1 MTAETLKYALI
12 MLAAGIGVPLLA
24 ALNAGLG
31 VRLGSPVA
39 AAVCLFLVALVAAL
53 GALALSGPANWSALA
68 TTPKH
73 LFLGGVLVAFYVL
86 SIIYVAPHFGVGNAV
101 LFVLLGQL
109 ISAALIDQFG
119 LFGAVPTPIN
129 ALRAGGIGLMALGV
143 VLTQSA

>member
-1 MTAETLKYALI
+1 MTSETLKYALI

-31 VRLGSPVA
+31 VRLASPVA
-39 AAVCLFLVALVAAL
+39 AAVCLFLVALLVTLAV
-53 GALALSGPANWSALA
+53 LALSSPANWSALA
-68 TTPKH
+68 TTPRH
-73 LFLGGVLVAFYVL
+73 LFLGGALVVFYVL
-86 SIIYVAPHFGVGNAV
+86 SITYVAPHFGVGNAV

-119 LFGAVPTPIN
+119 LFGAVQTPIN
-129 ALRAGGIGLMALGV
+129 AMRAGGIGLMALGV